1 MFNDSDRF
9 RAGSML
15 LALGLLLAV
24 ALAPFATGLIAIPVL
39 YVILQPVHELLRRR
53 LPARGAAGLTTVL
66 ALLLLITPAVL
77 FGVVV
82 LRQAGDAAAQLA
94 QDPLIERLERVSLG
108 PLNLGREL
116 ASLSSSAL
124 SWLGG
129 SALGLIGTATRQV
142 LNLVIALFGLYYLL
156 LRPAEIWQ
164 QFSGWLPFSPATI
177 ENLRTRFRDLT
188 TSTIIGTGL
197 VAGLQG
203 LLVGAA
209 LGIAGIPNALV
220 WGMVT
225 VVLSILPVV
234 GSGLVWGP
242 AAAWLMMNG
251 RTAWAIGLVLWG
263 LLIVGNMDFFI
274 RPAVSRRWAH
284 VHPVTTL
291 VGALAGV
298 RYFGLLG
305 LLIGPLALSYFF
317 ALLNAYR
324 AEFAAVAGPT
334 AEAPKS

>member
-1 MFNDSDRF
+1 MLNDSDRL
-9 RAGSML
+9 RAGLLL

-24 ALAPFATGLIAIPVL
+24 ALAPFATGLVAIPVL
-39 YVILQPVHELLRRR
+39 YVILQPANASLMRR
-53 LPARGAAGLTTVL
+53 LPARGAAALTTLL
-66 ALLLLITPAVL
+66 ALVLVITPAVV
-77 FGVVV
+77 FGIVV
-82 LRQAGDAAAQLA
+82 LRQAGEAAAQLA
-94 QDPLIERLERVSLG
+94 EDPLMARLEGVTIG
-108 PLNLGREL
+108 PFNLGREL
-116 ASLSSSAL
+116 ATLSSSAL

-129 SALGLIGTATRQV
+129 SALGLIGSATRQV

-156 LRPAEIWQ
+156 LRPAEIWH
-164 QFSGWLPFSPATI
+164 QFSGWLPFAPATI
-177 ENLRTRFRDLT
+177 ENLRNRFRDLT

-197 VAGLQG
+197 VAAVQG

-209 LGIAGIPNALV
+209 LGLTGVPNALF

-234 GSGLVWGP
+234 GSGLVWAP
-242 AAAWLMMNG
+242 AALWLASHD
-251 RTAWAIGLVLWG
+251 RTASAVGLALWG

-284 VHPVTTL
+284 VHPLITL

-324 AEFAAVAGPT
+324 SEYAVIAAPAAAP
-334 AEAPKS
+334 PKS